1 MHSLFIP
8 DAKWYNL
15 HRSRDS
21 KHSTASYRTVKEKIS
36 WKFFENY
43 KLTNYSSKATMD
55 GYFNLTSDFFL
66 KCHSN
71 VEKSEGQTIGQNIR
85 KSDLFYMISTTWD
98 EQEKLG
104 LEGQVA
110 LFCSKTLRFLKIEA

>member
-1 MHSLFIP
+1 MLNGITYTEAEIQSI
-8 DAKWYNL
+8 AL
-15 HRSRDS
+15 HLIELLR
-21 KHSTASYRTVKEKIS
+21 KKLQK
-36 WKFFENY
+36 FENY

-55 GYFNLTSDFFL
+55 GYFNLTSDVFL